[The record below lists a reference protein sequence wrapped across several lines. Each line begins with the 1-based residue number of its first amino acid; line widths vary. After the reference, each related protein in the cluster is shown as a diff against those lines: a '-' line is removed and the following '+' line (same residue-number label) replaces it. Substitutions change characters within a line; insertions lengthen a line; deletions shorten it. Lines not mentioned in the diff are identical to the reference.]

1 MTTYVYG
8 IARASQELPD
18 TIEGIG
24 EPPLPVRT
32 VRAGQLVALV
42 SDAPAELKAK
52 RRDLLAHQRVVVQA
66 QVSGPVLPMRFGG
79 VSPDDESVGA
89 ILSEHHDRYL
99 ERLNV
104 LAGRDEYNVK
114 ANHHE
119 EAVLYAVLAAD
130 PQLRARHEANRAAGG
145 GSHEEKLAFGE
156 LVARAVSARERTDA
170 ALIEEALAPLAEG
183 VRRGPESGG
192 WLANLSFLV
201 DRSRREDFLAAVR
214 ALHERHEHVQVQ
226 VTGPLPPYSFA
237 DAG

>member
-42 SDAPAELKAK
+42 SDAPPELKAK

-66 QVSGPVLPMRFGG
+66 QTGGPVLPMRFGG

-99 ERLNV
+99 ERLDV

-114 ANHHE
+114 AHHDE
-119 EAVLYAVLAAD
+119 EAVLYAVLSAD

-156 LVARAVSARERTDA
+156 LVARAVSQRERADA
-170 ALIEEALAPLAEG
+170 ALIEETLAPRAEG
-183 VRRGPESGG
+183 MHRGPESTG

-201 DRSRREDFLAAVR
+201 DRDRRDDFLAAVR
-214 ALHERHEHVQVQ
+214 VLHEQHEHIQVQ